1 MDKEPPGWGWGWRK
15 LAGLPFVPLYWL
27 LVALHGRGLVL
38 YQDPLS
44 LVSATLKLKSA
55 RSETQK
61 LTVEA
66 EIRGFRRLG
75 SLSLTFANSILGEL
89 MGLSR
94 NS

>member
-1 MDKEPPGWGWGWRK
+1 MDKEPRGWGK

-27 LVALHGRGLVL
+27 LVVLHGGGLVPC
-38 YQDPLS
+38 QDPLS
-44 LVSATLKLKSA
+44 LVSATLKLKST

-75 SLSLTFANSILGEL
+75 
-89 MGLSR
+89 
-94 NS
+94 